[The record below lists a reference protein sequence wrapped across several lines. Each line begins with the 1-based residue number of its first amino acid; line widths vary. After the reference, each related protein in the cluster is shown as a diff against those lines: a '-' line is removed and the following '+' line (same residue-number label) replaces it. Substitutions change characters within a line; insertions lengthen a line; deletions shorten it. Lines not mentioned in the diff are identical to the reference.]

1 MTNEEM
7 QRAMEFVLKHQAR
20 FAEGM
25 EQLRE
30 SHAQAEKRIS
40 NLETGF
46 IGFYNALTDIG
57 KAQLSLTES
66 VTQLAEA
73 QARQAEAH
81 KQLAE
86 SLAHTDQRVNA
97 LIDIIERWRNGGP
110 QS

>member
-7 QRAMEFVLKHQAR
+7 QRTMEFVLNQQAR
-20 FAEGM
+20 FSEGM

-46 IGFYNALTDIG
+46 VNIVNAVADIT
-57 KAQLSLTES
+57 KIQQALAER

-81 KQLAE
+81 TQLAE
-86 SLAHTDQRVNA
+86 SLAHTDQRMNA
-97 LIDIIERWRNGGP
+97 LIDIIERWRNGE
-110 QS
+110 SKS